1 MKDYLVRA
9 TANSATIRAF
19 ATVTTE
25 TVRKAHLIHGTSH
38 VASAALG
45 RTLTAA
51 VMIGGMMKDEGNSV
65 TIQIKGDGPLG
76 GIVVVANSKLNV
88 RGYVHNPAVDIP
100 LNDSGKLDVAFAVGK
115 NGYMNV
121 IKDLGLKEPYI
132 GYVNLVS
139 SEIAEDIAY
148 YFAYSEQVP
157 SVVALGVLVDAD
169 GSIIN
174 AGGYIIQLMPGADE
188 ELIDFLENKV
198 RSVKPVT
205 TLLSEGKSPEDI
217 LNSILGDKGLEILE
231 TAPCSYACNCSR
243 ERMERNLLS
252 IGEDEIMAMVREQ
265 HGAELSCH
273 FCNNKYYFTEEQLL
287 DLLHQGKND

>member
-1 MKDYLVRA
+1 MRDYLVRA
-9 TANSATIRAF
+9 TANNTTIRAF

-25 TVRKAHLIHGTSH
+25 TVQKAHLIHETSH

-51 VMIGGMMKDEGNSV
+51 VMMGGMMKDEGNSV

-76 GIVVVANSKLNV
+76 GIVVVSDSKLNV
-88 RGYVHNPAVDIP
+88 RGYVYNPAVDLP
-100 LNDSGKLDVAFAVGK
+100 LNDLGKLDVASAVGK

-139 SEIAEDIAY
+139 GEIGEDIAY
-148 YFAYSEQVP
+148 YFAFSEQIP
-157 SVVALGVLVDAD
+157 SVVSLGVLVDAD

-174 AGGYIIQLMPGADE
+174 AGGYIIQLLPGADE
-188 ELIDFLENKV
+188 GVIDFLENKI
-198 RSVKPVT
+198 RTVKPVT
-205 TLLSEGKSPEDI
+205 ALLSEGKSPEDI
-217 LNSILGDKGLEILE
+217 LDIILGEKGLEILE
-231 TAPCSYACNCSR
+231 TAPCSYTCNCSR
-243 ERMERNLLS
+243 DRMERNLLS
-252 IGEDEIMAMVREQ
+252 LGEKEIMEMIEEQ

-287 DLLHQGKND
+287 NLIHQGKEG

>member
-9 TANSATIRAF
+9 TANNTTIRAF

-25 TVRKAHLIHGTSH
+25 TVQKAHLIHETSH
-38 VASAALG
+38 AASAALG

-51 VMIGGMMKDEGNSV
+51 VMMGGMMKDEGNSV

-76 GIVVVANSKLNV
+76 GIVVVSDSKLNA
-88 RGYVHNPAVDIP
+88 RGYVYNPAVDIP
-100 LNDSGKLDVAFAVGK
+100 LNDSGKLDVAYAVGK

-139 SEIAEDIAY
+139 GEIGEDIAY
-148 YFAYSEQVP
+148 YFAFSEQVP
-157 SVVALGVLVDAD
+157 SVVSLGVLVDAD

-174 AGGYIIQLMPGADE
+174 AGGYIIQLLPGADE
-188 ELIDFLENKV
+188 SVIDFLENRI

-205 TLLSEGKSPEDI
+205 ALLSEGKSPEDI
-217 LNSILGDKGLEILE
+217 LDIILGEKGLEILE
-231 TAPCSYACNCSR
+231 TAPCRYTCNCSR
-243 ERMERNLLS
+243 DRMERNLLS
-252 IGEDEIMAMVREQ
+252 LGGKEIMEMIREQ

-273 FCNNKYYFTEEQLL
+273 FCNSKYYFTEEQLL
-287 DLLHQGKND
+287 NLLHQGKES

>member
-9 TANSATIRAF
+9 TANNATIRAF

-25 TVRKAHLIHGTSH
+25 IVQKAHQIHETSH

-51 VMIGGMMKDEGNSV
+51 VMMGGMMKDSGNSV
-65 TIQIKGDGPLG
+65 TIQVKGDGPLG
-76 GIVVVANSKLNV
+76 GIVVVSDTKLNV
-88 RGYVHNPAVDIP
+88 RGYVYNPMVDIP
-100 LNDSGKLDVAFAVGK
+100 LNDLGKLDIAFGVGK

-139 SEIAEDIAY
+139 GEIAEDVAY
-148 YFAYSEQVP
+148 YFAFSEQIP
-157 SVVALGVLVDAD
+157 SVVSLGVLVDTD
-169 GSIIN
+169 GSILN
-174 AGGYIIQLMPGADE
+174 AGGYIIQLMPGAGEDV
-188 ELIDFLENKV
+188 IDYLENKV
-198 RSVKPVT
+198 HSVKPVT
-205 TLLSEGKSPEDI
+205 ALLSEGKSPEDI
-217 LNSILGDKGLEILE
+217 LDIILGEKGLEIHE
-231 TAPCSYACNCSR
+231 TAPCNYVCNCSR

-252 IGEDEIMAMVREQ
+252 IGEKEIMDMVREQ

-273 FCNNKYYFTEEQLL
+273 FCNSKYYFTEEQLL
-287 DLLHQGKND
+287 DLLRQGKEG